1 MAAIVPPERD
11 RVLTDP
17 EFDEYACQVV
27 VAVVIIAT
35 DRLCERVELFYALFG
50 GGGRWRYCGMGE

>member
-17 EFDEYACQVV
+17 EFDEYACRVV

-35 DRLCERVELFYALFG
+35 DRLCERVELFMLCSGVEDG
-50 GGGRWRYCGMGE
+50 GGILG